1 MLFSSSILILITVL
15 LRIIFGKYLPGRL
28 FVALWTVAMLRLM
41 LPVALPVPVKTG
53 LPFEISR
60 KNITFVQDTYKN
72 TRLLTLG
79 IGIWVVGTV
88 IFWSILLVK
97 YYRSYILLAQ
107 SLPCEEKDSVLLK
120 KLTKRNIQ
128 ICISD
133 RIIAPVTYG
142 ILKSRIVL
150 PKNIACNNSELI
162 KHVIIHEGIHIIR
175 MDNLLKFAAF
185 LMLGFYWFD
194 PFMWLLCYFLSKDIE
209 IACDQKV
216 LAYIGISG
224 KKRYAS
230 SLYQMAET
238 YSENFLLF
246 SGFGKN
252 PAIERID
259 KIMKYK
265 KRKIILPLSVLI
277 IVMAAFGVFAAD
289 KSLFTDGTENVGLSD
304 KESSEQSSEQNN
316 VTEQKAES
324 SGTKSQDDPVTEENS
339 RYNLNR
345 KYREWYPEMTDEEA
359 LAIEKLHEYNRNFIR
374 ELTGEIVEPPEN

>member
-1 MLFSSSILILITVL
+1 MLFRMLFSSSFLILITAL

-28 FVALWTVAMLRLM
+28 FVVLWTVAMLRLM
-41 LPVALPVPVKTG
+41 LPVALPVPVKAG

-60 KNITFVQDTYKN
+60 ENIIFVQDTYKN
-72 TRLLTLG
+72 TQLMTLG

-88 IFWSILLVK
+88 IFWSMLFVK

-120 KLTKRNIQ
+120 KLTKRNIE

-142 ILKSRIVL
+142 ILKPRIVL
-150 PKNIACNNSELI
+150 PKNMACNNSELV

-216 LAYIGISG
+216 LAYIGISE

-252 PAIERID
+252 PAVERID

-265 KRKIILPLSVLI
+265 KRKIILPLSVLLT
-277 IVMAAFGVFAAD
+277 VMAAFGVFAAHR
-289 KSLFTDGTENVGLSD
+289 SLFTVPTENGGFSG
-304 KESSEQSSEQNN
+304 KESSEQNN

-324 SGTKSQDDPVTEENS
+324 SGAKSQDDPVTEENS

>member
-1 MLFSSSILILITVL
+1 M
-15 LRIIFGKYLPGRL
+15 
-28 FVALWTVAMLRLM
+28 
-41 LPVALPVPVKTG
+41 
-53 LPFEISR
+53 
-60 KNITFVQDTYKN
+60 
-72 TRLLTLG
+72 
-79 IGIWVVGTV
+79 
-88 IFWSILLVK
+88 
-97 YYRSYILLAQ
+97 
-107 SLPCEEKDSVLLK
+107 LLK
-120 KLTKRNIQ
+120 KLTKRNIE

-142 ILKSRIVL
+142 ILKPRIVL
-150 PKNIACNNSELI
+150 PKNMACNNSELV

-216 LAYIGISG
+216 LAYIGISE

-252 PAIERID
+252 PAVERID

-265 KRKIILPLSVLI
+265 KRKIILPLSVLLT
-277 IVMAAFGVFAAD
+277 VMAAFGVFAAD

-304 KESSEQSSEQNN
+304 KESSEQNN

-324 SGTKSQDDPVTEENS
+324 SGAKSQDDPVTAENS

-345 KYREWYPEMTDEEA
+345 KYRQ
-359 LAIEKLHEYNRNFIR
+359 
-374 ELTGEIVEPPEN
+374 